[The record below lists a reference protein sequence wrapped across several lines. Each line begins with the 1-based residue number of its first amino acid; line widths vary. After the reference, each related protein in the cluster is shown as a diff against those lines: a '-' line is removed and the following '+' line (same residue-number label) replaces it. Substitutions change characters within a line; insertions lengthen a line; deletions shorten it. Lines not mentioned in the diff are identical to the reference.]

1 MAATLDDKMGSAN
14 CASKHSR
21 DSEAKA
27 LQRKLWA
34 WWWCLVKLQTRQM
47 GSTMETQVLGQ
58 WGASKLG
65 KAQEE
70 DTERILSPLPRAFH
84 LNMSQLL
91 TCSLLALENA
101 TASCS
106 WRSPGKNPAR
116 LVFLNSLAGCTS
128 WLIHKAE
135 SLPTCVTLLDRRKVC
150 AY

>member
-1 MAATLDDKMGSAN
+1 
-14 CASKHSR
+14 
-21 DSEAKA
+21 
-27 LQRKLWA
+27 
-34 WWWCLVKLQTRQM
+34 M

-70 DTERILSPLPRAFH
+70 DTERILSPLPQTFH

-106 WRSPGKNPAR
+106 
-116 LVFLNSLAGCTS
+116 
-128 WLIHKAE
+128 
-135 SLPTCVTLLDRRKVC
+135 
-150 AY
+150 